1 MNALKGRAL
10 EVALTPA
17 EASALENNGITSLAR
32 LAFAACHPGQTPTE
46 ALLQPLLHPIPLN
59 PGNTASLK
67 RLIFESQT
75 LACNEVEVKANRKD
89 DASVSLAGAE
99 RDARIEQQKERLSGL
114 RFKGEE
120 ECYHSSY
127 DVVLNMLEKDCLLYL
142 GPEKFPT
149 RRHELLQKK
158 PSKEISIDQ
167 AHLVVKDKQQDLTCP
182 TVTELE
188 VSNAFK
194 RRALAFD
201 LVGVCTYDVMAAY
214 HADLL
219 DHLHTLPPPGY
230 SAVSVQQVLRADRA
244 AFMFLSE
251 RMTSLKRN
259 ATNQLPLDLQLTAVL
274 GQPNV
279 AFHLLPLSENSPKAP
294 AAPRSSNP
302 KRRSRTPRRQQPIK
316 GKGGPKGRAGKSR
329 GPNIP
334 AGLINKAL
342 ETPQKQRLCW
352 AFNLPNGC
360 SKAKAGE
367 SCPKGIHLC
376 AGPGCFKPHSLQD
389 HR

>member
-1 MNALKGRAL
+1 MN
-10 EVALTPA
+10 
-17 EASALENNGITSLAR
+17 
-32 LAFAACHPGQTPTE
+32 
-46 ALLQPLLHPIPLN
+46 
-59 PGNTASLK
+59 
-67 RLIFESQT
+67 T
-75 LACNEVEVKANRKD
+75 LANRGKG
-89 DASVSLAGAE
+89 SMCSSCGFRRNTILLCPSPTS
-99 RDARIEQQKERLSGL
+99 RL
-114 RFKGEE
+114 
-120 ECYHSSY
+120 
-127 DVVLNMLEKDCLLYL
+127 DCLLYL

-274 GQPNV
+274 GQPSPS
-279 AFHLLPLSENSPKAP
+279 AFVRELSQST
-294 AAPRSSNP
+294 SS
-302 KRRSRTPRRQQPIK
+302 
-316 GKGGPKGRAGKSR
+316 A
-329 GPNIP
+329 
-334 AGLINKAL
+334 
-342 ETPQKQRLCW
+342 
-352 AFNLPNGC
+352 
-360 SKAKAGE
+360 
-367 SCPKGIHLC
+367 
-376 AGPGCFKPHSLQD
+376 
-389 HR
+389 